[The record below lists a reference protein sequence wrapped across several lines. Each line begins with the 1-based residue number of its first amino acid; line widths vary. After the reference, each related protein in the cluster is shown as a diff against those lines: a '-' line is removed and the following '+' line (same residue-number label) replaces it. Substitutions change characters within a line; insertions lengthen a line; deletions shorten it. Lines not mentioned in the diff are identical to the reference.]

1 MGLMMSVILKQ
12 MTISRLS
19 QTIHRQNRQKKRQ
32 IPQADMELMDIM
44 SAALGLPEAGS
55 EEAAAAKAEAEK
67 FDI

>member
-1 MGLMMSVILKQ
+1 
-12 MTISRLS
+12 
-19 QTIHRQNRQKKRQ
+19 
-32 IPQADMELMDIM
+32 MELMDIM